1 MRRFRFSLE
10 AALLLRQRAVETA
23 KAAFLVVQTEY
34 NTNQHRQQ
42 ELLDEVR
49 SAELAIRHGP
59 VDPADFLALDRFR
72 AASHRRR
79 LRLAQEATH
88 IAARLSEKQ
97 KLLQNAERDHTLL
110 LRLKEKAQSRW
121 NFDYEKEQ
129 QQLAEEAYISRWNS
143 R

>member
-1 MRRFRFSLE
+1 MRRFQFSLQ
-10 AALLLRQRAVETA
+10 AALSLRERAVDAA
-23 KAAFLVVQTEY
+23 KAAFLLVQTEW
-34 NTNQHRQQ
+34 NNNQRRQQ
-42 ELLDEVR
+42 DLLDEVR
-49 SAELAIRHGP
+49 SAELAIPRDS
-59 VDPADFLALDRFR
+59 VDSSDLLALDRFR
-72 AASHRRR
+72 TASHRRR
-79 LRLAQEATH
+79 LRLAREATA
-88 IAARLSEKQ
+88 IAARLAEKQ

>member
-1 MRRFRFSLE
+1 MRRFRFSLQ
-10 AALLLRQRAVETA
+10 AALSLRERAVEAA
-23 KAAFLVVQTEY
+23 KAAFLLVQTEY
-34 NTNQHRQQ
+34 NSNQRRQQ
-42 ELLDEVR
+42 DLLNDVR
-49 SAELAIRHGP
+49 AAELAIRNSP

-79 LRLAQEATH
+79 LRLAQEATA
-88 IAARLSEKQ
+88 IAVRLAEKQ